1 MSAVTVNLSRRGFL
15 KAGSGLVLGLHLSGF
30 GAIPELDEFISTGAL
45 EATGKATS
53 LNAWLRITESGV
65 ATLRVGAVEMGQGV
79 FTSLPML
86 LAEELDLPFDS
97 VRVEASPANKAYFR
111 PSPTFPTKVL
121 MTGGSESVR
130 GHWDLLR
137 QVGAEARAV
146 LIQAAA
152 TQWGVKPDQCSTEAG
167 SVLCGERRASYGELT
182 PAAALLR
189 PPSRVELKSK
199 EECDL
204 LGTSPPRIDL
214 PDKVCGK
221 TIFGIDVQ
229 VEGLVNATLRA
240 CPHHG
245 GTLVSFDDSKARAIP
260 GVTDVFPVGHAIA
273 VVANSFWNAKKA
285 AGLLDITW
293 DAGEGA
299 GLDDGAIRERLTEQ
313 LDGARVVHRSGGMPR
328 ELKVRAEFYSPY
340 LDHAPIE
347 PLNATVHVQE
357 ERVDIWAPTQVQG
370 NVQKQASKLTGVP
383 RDRCFVHATYLGGGF
398 GRKSLLDF
406 TEAAIRIAMKV
417 KAPVKMI
424 WTREETFSRGQYRPA
439 TACRMAA
446 TLGADGFPTDY
457 EARITSQNVLDGR
470 MPSFLLDLVPEI
482 GETVHGGLD
491 TPYAIDRQVVRHKRV
506 KLPIPVGWWRS
517 VQGSHNG
524 FYRESFIDELAHK
537 AGKDPIDYRRHLLR
551 DSPRHLACFELA
563 VSKSPPLPTGQHRG
577 VAIFKS
583 FGSIVATVLDLS
595 VIDGWPK
602 VHQITTA
609 VDCGRIVHP
618 DTIRAQM
625 MSASLMGLSA
635 ALYGKMSFVDGAA
648 QQQNFHQYTLLGI
661 REAPPVHS
669 YIIESN
675 ERPGG
680 VGEVALPPLAGAL
693 GNAIF
698 SATGIRVRELPL
710 GEQLKGS

>member
-1 MSAVTVNLSRRGFL
+1 MSPVTVNLSRRGFL

-30 GAIPELDEFISTGAL
+30 GPIPELDEFISTGAL
-45 EATGKATS
+45 KSEGVATS
-53 LNAWLRITESGV
+53 LNAWLRITEQGV

-97 VRVEASPANKAYFR
+97 VRVEACPVDRAYYR
-111 PSPTFPTKVL
+111 PSTTFPTKVL
-121 MTGGSESVR
+121 MTGGSESIR

-137 QVGAEARAV
+137 EAGAEARAV
-146 LIQAAA
+146 LLQAAA
-152 TQWGVKPDQCSTEAG
+152 TRWGVSRGQCKSEAG
-167 SVLCGERRASYGELT
+167 FVVCGERRASYGEL
-182 PAAALLR
+182 AVEASQFR
-189 PPSRVELKSK
+189 PPSRVALKTK
-199 EECDL
+199 EECTL

-214 PDKVCGK
+214 PDKVSGK

-229 VEGLVNATLRA
+229 IDGQVNATLRA

-260 GVTDVFPVGHAIA
+260 GVIDVFVIGEAIA
-273 VVANSFWNAKKA
+273 VVADSFWHAKKA
-285 AGLLDITW
+285 AGLLEVIW
-293 DAGEGA
+293 DAGQGA
-299 GLDDGAIRERLTEQ
+299 GLDDEVIRTRLTSQ
-313 LDGARVVHRSGGMPR
+313 LDAARIVHKKGGLPKAL
-328 ELKVRAEFYSPY
+328 EISAEYYSPF

-347 PLNATVHVQE
+347 PLNATAYVQE
-357 ERVDIWAPTQVQG
+357 DRVDVWAPTQVQH
-370 NVQKQASKLTGVP
+370 NVKKQASRLTGVP
-383 RDRCFVHATYLGGGF
+383 AHQCFVHATYLGGGF

-417 KAPVKMI
+417 VTPVKMI
-424 WTREETFSRGQYRPA
+424 WTREESFSHGQYRPA
-439 TACRMAA
+439 TASRLAA

-470 MPSFLLDLVPEI
+470 MPSFLLDLVPAI

-524 FYRESFIDELAHK
+524 FYRESFIDELAH
-537 AGKDPIDYRRHLLR
+537 AAEQDPIAYRRHLLR
-551 DSPRHLACFELA
+551 NSPRHLACFELA
-563 VSKSPPLPTGQHRG
+563 VEKSPKLPKGQHRG

-595 VIDGWPK
+595 VADNWLK

-618 DTIRAQM
+618 DTIHAQM

-648 QQQNFHQYTLLGI
+648 QQQNFHQYKLLSMS
-661 REAPPVHS
+661 EAPPVHS
-669 YIIESN
+669 YIVDSN
-675 ERPGG
+675 EEPGG

-693 GNAIF
+693 GNALF
-698 SATGIRVRELPL
+698 AATGIRARQLPL
-710 GEQLKGS
+710 SDVMGS

>member
-1 MSAVTVNLSRRGFL
+1 VSAVTVNLSRRGFL